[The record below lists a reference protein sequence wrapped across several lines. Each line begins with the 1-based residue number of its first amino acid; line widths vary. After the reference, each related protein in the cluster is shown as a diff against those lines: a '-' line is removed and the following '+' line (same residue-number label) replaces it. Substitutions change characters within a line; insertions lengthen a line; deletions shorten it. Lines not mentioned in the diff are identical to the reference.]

1 MSFKRNI
8 PSLMLSQT
16 GYIFLFNNLPNGFR
30 KLDTE
35 MAVGCIGFEL
45 LCFYLRRG
53 GDRDEVT

>member
-8 PSLMLSQT
+8 PCLRLSQT

-35 MAVGCIGFEL
+35 TAADCVGVEL
-45 LCFYLRRG
+45 LCFYLRRST
-53 GDRDEVT
+53 DRDIVT